1 MILLAKLPPSMDF
14 LAHFICQGTEVLDLD
29 VSKIRKSILLNWEQ
43 RSGGKQPHPQ
53 QAQKIS
59 AVKRGPNEPP
69 FQQQQQ
75 EGSGRGRRNCRGNRA
90 GRGRDPQ
97 VQPLQQE
104 EEPAPSPGPS
114 PPFVFGHIASPVY
127 TPPPSIPSLL
137 PWYPPQSQQATYPSF
152 SVAHS
157 LAKRL
162 GVVPT
167 VETVKRLEI
176 PELSRDPRPLKK
188 ARIAPVDEE
197 IVDIW
202 GSKGEE
208 SVAGPSGT
216 TQRLVTISPANN
228 SADGFHLVI
237 KNMKITNSPPSF
249 TVSVQKGRRELY
261 SLPCIFAAGIN
272 MNSLP
277 SLSLG
282 DENLTEAEWMLD
294 SGASDHFTGDIND
307 FVEYKAFTSP
317 VSVQTE
323 TTTSRIEGAG
333 TVILRVE
340 NELIRIYPVLYIPEL
355 HSRLFSLGQF
365 HQAGLHSRGS
375 AKELSVYEGENKF
388 LSFYP

>member
-1 MILLAKLPPSMDF
+1 M
-14 LAHFICQGTEVLDLD
+14 
-29 VSKIRKSILLNWEQ
+29 LLNWEQ
-43 RSGGKQPHPQ
+43 RSGGKTPRPQ

-75 EGSGRGRRNCRGNRA
+75 PQQQQQEGSGRGRRNRRGNRA

-114 PPFVFGHIASPVY
+114 PPFVFRHIASPVY
-127 TPPPSIPSLL
+127 TPPPSIPSLP

-167 VETVKRLEI
+167 VETVKRLKI
-176 PELSRDPRPLKK
+176 PELSRDPQPLKR
-188 ARIAPVDEE
+188 ARIAPVDKE

-202 GSKGEE
+202 GSEGEE
-208 SVAGPSGT
+208 EPVAGPSGT
-216 TQRLVTISPANN
+216 TQRLVTISLAKN
-228 SADGFHLVI
+228 SADDSHLAI
-237 KNMKITNSPPSF
+237 ENMRITDSPPSF
-249 TVSVQKGRRELY
+249 TTSVQKGKRELN
-261 SLPCIFAAGIN
+261 SLPCILAVGTN

-282 DENLTEAEWMLD
+282 DENLTKAEWMLD
-294 SGASDHFTGDIND
+294 SGASDHFTGDINN

-317 VSVQTE
+317 VLVQTA

-375 AKELSVYEGENKF
+375 AKELSVYEGENRF
-388 LSFYP
+388 LSFHP